1 MAPRPERRGR
11 TGGAGVEVTAV
22 LRGAHG
28 RAVGVAVAVLA
39 ALVTVLSSAVALPT
53 GAEQFPGAER
63 SPGPGRPAGSRS
75 VSRVSY
81 PTSVELESLNPSVV
95 RQGGELRISGTV
107 TNTSGRRIGA
117 GRLGVRIG
125 AQGAIDTRGG
135 LAAVAGRTVLG
146 RADGPSVPD
155 RTAGVAAL
163 APGAAHRFRLTVP
176 VPDLGL
182 DGPGAFALTVDLSR
196 EDGTVLGLTRDYLC
210 AYPDGTGL
218 EPLHTTVLWP
228 ITDVPH
234 MEALTQRTS
243 DRALPVFRD
252 DALRSSL
259 GPGGRLRR
267 LVEAGR
273 DQPVTWVIDPD
284 LIVQAQAMADGYR
297 VARTPGGTDPQDAA
311 EGEGGDAAADW
322 LAALRKAVHGRDVI
336 ALPYA
341 DPDLASLARGGD
353 ESLAGLLRR
362 SSRTGRTAVDRALD
376 ARTRADVAWPA
387 GGAVDGAIAA
397 YTRRLGLSTVL
408 ASGGT
413 VGPSAALVGGGA
425 TDDGAVALGGGT
437 TALTYDT
444 TIAALLSQ
452 GLQGSHGRSAS
463 GAAAGL
469 RLRQRLLAETLTA
482 VRELPY
488 ARRDLVVVPPRRMP
502 AATADVLLGALADGQ
517 KAGWLEPTRFEVAL
531 REPEPGEVR
540 TYDGYPV
547 GLRAS
552 ELPPARLAA
561 VARDRRRLR
570 ALAKVLSD
578 ARATTAS
585 VRAAMARSL
594 STAWRGDAPGGDAYQ
609 RGVARYLTAS
619 MGSVRLVPKAKVVV
633 AGGTAVIPVTVDN
646 GLQQDLTGVELRVLS
661 SRPER
666 LSTLD
671 RSVRVRADRAVSR
684 TVRVRVSAYA
694 NGPVRLT
701 ARLHTTADGRPWG
714 EPMTFTAD
722 VRSVPSGAI
731 AFVGGGV
738 LLIVLAA
745 TVRLRRARR
754 T

>member
-1 MAPRPERRGR
+1 MTAVVRGAHRRAVVL
-11 TGGAGVEVTAV
+11 TLAVLTTITAV
-22 LRGAHG
+22 LPC
-28 RAVGVAVAVLA
+28 VLPSAA
-39 ALVTVLSSAVALPT
+39 ALPAAPRTARPTAHPPSAY
-53 GAEQFPGAER
+53 
-63 SPGPGRPAGSRS
+63 GPGNAPDRPTRPRS
-75 VSRVSY
+75 VSRTSY
-81 PTSVELESLNPSVV
+81 PTSVELKSLNPSVV
-95 RQGGELRISGTV
+95 RQGGQLVIGGTV

-117 GRLGVRIG
+117 SRLEVRIG
-125 AQGAIDTRGG
+125 KRGAIDTRGG
-135 LAAVAGRTVLG
+135 LAAVAVRTSLG
-146 RADGPSVPD
+146 RADGPPVPGRD
-155 RTAGVAAL
+155 AGVAAL
-163 APGAAHRFRLTVP
+163 APGATHRFRLTVD

-182 DGPGAFALTVDLSR
+182 DGPGAFALTVDVAR
-196 EDGTVLGLTRDYLC
+196 EDGTVLGLTRDHVC
-210 AYPDGTGL
+210 AYPDGTEM
-218 EPLHTTVLWP
+218 EPLRTTVLWP

-234 MEALTQRTS
+234 MEALTQRTT
-243 DRALPVFRD
+243 DQVLPVFRD
-252 DALRSSL
+252 DALKAAF

-267 LVEAGR
+267 LVEAGE

-297 VARTPGGTDPQDAA
+297 VARTPGGTDPQNATA
-311 EGEGGDAAADW
+311 GTGGDAAADW

-353 ESLAGLLRR
+353 EALAGLLRR
-362 SSRTGRTAVDRALD
+362 SSRAGRTVLDRALD
-376 ARTRADVAWPA
+376 TRARADVAWPA

-397 YTRRLGLSTVL
+397 YTRRLGLGTVL

-413 VGPSAALVGGGA
+413 AGPSAELVAGGA
-425 TDDGAVALGGGT
+425 TDDGAVSLGGGT

-444 TIAALLSQ
+444 TLAALLSQ
-452 GLQGSHGRSAS
+452 GLQGPHGEPAS
-463 GAAAGL
+463 GAGARL

-488 ARRDLVVVPPRRMP
+488 AHRDLVVVPPRRMP
-502 AATADVLLGALADGQ
+502 AAVADVLLGSLADGQ
-517 KAGWLEPTRFEVAL
+517 KAGWLEPARFEVAL
-531 REPEPGEVR
+531 REPEPGEVGSF
-540 TYDGYPV
+540 DGYPV
-547 GLRAS
+547 ALRAS

-570 ALAKVLSD
+570 SLAKVLSD
-578 ARATTAS
+578 ARATAAS

-594 STAWRGDAPGGDAYQ
+594 STAWRGDAAGAGAYQ
-609 RGVARYLTAS
+609 RAVARYLTAS
-619 MGSVRLVPKAKVVV
+619 TESVRLVPKSRVVV
-633 AGGTAVIPVTVDN
+633 AGGRAIIPVTVDN
-646 GLQQDLTGVELRVLS
+646 GLQQDLTGVELRVFS

-671 RSVRVRADRAVSR
+671 RSVEVRASRAVSR

-701 ARLHTTADGRPWG
+701 ARLYTTADGRPWG
-714 EPMTFTAD
+714 EPMMFTAD

-745 TVRLRRARR
+745 TVRLRRARGR
-754 T
+754 